1 MKMTQYFSQATEDAP
16 YCRPHHPEPS
26 RPKSHFPAG
35 SCDTHAHI
43 CGPEASVPYDPARIY
58 TPPDALLPAYEKML
72 SVIGVERMVLV
83 QPSIYGTDN
92 SVMLKAMRET
102 SLQARGV
109 AVVPL
114 DIKDRELDVLH
125 QAGIRGVRFNLV
137 DVKKP
142 SAGLPLDEITF
153 FAERLSSRKWH
164 VELLIHVD
172 DYPDFYWL
180 FTDFPTEIVVGHFG
194 YFRPG
199 CHLADPGF
207 QGMMKL
213 AVSGKCWVKLTGPYR
228 ISAEELPYAD
238 VEPFAQALVDK
249 APHRLVWG
257 TDWPHV
263 MMKKTMPDDGHLADT
278 LARYVPD
285 EKLRHRVLIDN
296 PARLYRF

>member
-1 MKMTQYFSQATEDAP
+1 MIQKFSQATEDAP
-16 YCRPHHPEPS
+16 YCQPYHPEPS
-26 RPKSHFPAG
+26 KPESCFPAG

-72 SVIGVERMVLV
+72 SVIGVERIVLV

-92 SVMLKAMRET
+92 SVMLKAMQET
-102 SLQARGV
+102 TLPARGV

-114 DIKDRELDVLH
+114 GIKDEELDTLH

-142 SAGLPLDEITF
+142 SANLPLDEITL
-153 FAERLSSRKWH
+153 FAEKLITRKWH

-172 DYPDFYWL
+172 DYPNFYRL
-180 FTDFPTEIVVGHFG
+180 FKDFPTQIVVGHFG

-199 CHLADPGF
+199 RHLDDPGF
-207 QGMMKL
+207 RGMLEL
-213 AVSGKCWVKLTGPYR
+213 AASGKCWVKLTGPYR
-228 ISAEELPYAD
+228 VSAEELPYAD
-238 VEPFAQALVDK
+238 VEPFAQTLVDK

-263 MMKKTMPDDGHLADT
+263 MIKKTMPNDGQLADT

-285 EKLRHRVLIDN
+285 EKLRHRILVDN
-296 PARLYRF
+296 PALLYQF